1 MTKRKTD
8 MEITEIDKKK
18 KLNMAEHK
26 IQLHFGEPNKKHIQI
41 QQRSNKPQI
50 SPRKKVNENIQSA
63 TEQYAFF
70 IPATKK
76 SEEFKTM

>member
-41 QQRSNKPQI
+41 
-50 SPRKKVNENIQSA
+50 
-63 TEQYAFF
+63 
-70 IPATKK
+70 
-76 SEEFKTM
+76 